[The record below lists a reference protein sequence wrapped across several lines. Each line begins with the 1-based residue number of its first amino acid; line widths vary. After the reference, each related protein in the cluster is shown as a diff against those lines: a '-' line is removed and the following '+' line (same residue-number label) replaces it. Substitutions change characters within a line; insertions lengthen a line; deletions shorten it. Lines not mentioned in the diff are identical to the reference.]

1 MTFQISLTSILLLA
15 NALMLAIALLVIIRF
30 RREARAQLD
39 FWQSPIAAA
48 LMVERESG
56 APPESGNDPQRF
68 VQSMMRLEHQMLLL
82 RKDFMRNA
90 VAESKAEAIAAP
102 VQPIVQPIVQ
112 QPASL
117 PIENAVRMARHGAS
131 VEELAERC
139 GLNLGE
145 ARLMQKLHGKP
156 RTTH

>member
-1 MTFQISLTSILLLA
+1 MAFQISLTSILLLA

-48 LMVERESG
+48 LMVDRDGQAATTASDDSER
-56 APPESGNDPQRF
+56 F
-68 VQSMMRLEHQMLLL
+68 TQSLMRLEHQLLLL
-82 RKDFMRNA
+82 RQDFMRNA
-90 VAESKAEAIAAP
+90 VKESAKERPRQVRP
-102 VQPIVQPIVQ
+102 VARTIVQ
-112 QPASL
+112 QSTSL

-139 GLNLGE
+139 GLNIGE

>member
-1 MTFQISLTSILLLA
+1 MTFHISLTSILLLA

-30 RREARAQLD
+30 RREARAQLE

-48 LMVERESG
+48 LMVDREGQSP
-56 APPESGNDPQRF
+56 AASDDPQRF
-68 VQSMMRLEHQMLLL
+68 TQSLMRLERQLLLL
-82 RKDFMRNA
+82 RQDFMRNA
-90 VAESKAEAIAAP
+90 VKESAIEETRKGR
-102 VQPIVQPIVQ
+102 PIARTIVQ
-112 QPASL
+112 QSTSL

-131 VEELAERC
+131 VDELAERC
-139 GLNLGE
+139 GLNIGE